1 MNEEGGESGITPS
14 SLKKGKYR
22 RRNLSGLNLCLP
34 IQISINIYKIINR
47 DGLQSFH
54 IWLFVLFSHK
64 IITDLILSLK
74 YGVLIDSGKERDL
87 ARSYTR
93 CSIHIKRPKSGKLQP
108 YSIIFELKIKENLLL
123 LNCMEV

>member
-1 MNEEGGESGITPS
+1 MKKREGKVVLPPH
-14 SLKKGKYR
+14 LLRKGNTA

>member
-1 MNEEGGESGITPS
+1 MNEEGGVSGITPS

-87 ARSYTR
+87 DHTPVAQFTSKGQSRVNSNHTL
-93 CSIHIKRPKSGKLQP
+93 SS
-108 YSIIFELKIKENLLL
+108 SN
-123 LNCMEV
+123 

>member
-1 MNEEGGESGITPS
+1 MKREGQVVLPPHLLRKGNTAGEICLGSISG
-14 SLKKGKYR
+14 
-22 RRNLSGLNLCLP
+22 LP

-87 ARSYTR
+87 DHTPVA
-93 CSIHIKRPKSGKLQP
+93 
-108 YSIIFELKIKENLLL
+108 
-123 LNCMEV
+123 